1 MSLPNNCPKCGVGGR
16 WRFIVDADRGVGD
29 VEPVEIWQCQKCQEL
44 VEVEPVKWYNQDEK
58 FAEIGGQKLKG
69 N

>member
-1 MSLPNNCPKCGVGGR
+1 
-16 WRFIVDADRGVGD
+16 VDADRGVGD